1 VRSAGFPSLSELTP
15 GVVISDI
22 LPASGRR
29 RRIAAVVSAS
39 LVMAAGTV
47 ALASPSQAAAPAP
60 AVRTLAGTRPDW
72 AAASADKGATPGG
85 DQLTARVYLAGRD
98 PAGLAAYAR
107 AVATPG
113 SSGYDRFLSPAQ
125 VQQAFGATPAQV
137 AAVRAWAA
145 GAGLTV
151 VGSDPHYLDVHGA
164 VTAVDRAF
172 GTRLHEYD
180 VQGRLLKAPDANA
193 VVPAAIAGAV
203 LGVTGLSDDAPT
215 MRDQAEPV
223 GSGVGPGAVSEGA
236 VSEGAVSEVRGKP
249 KPKPGLPTTATC
261 SAYWGQKRV
270 SGAPKGY
277 TGTTTFDQ
285 CSYTPAQLRKAYGV
299 TASGLTGKGATVAIV
314 DAYGSSTMPADANRF
329 AVAHGDKAFRKGQ
342 YSEVVTPKLWTQT
355 GASDGCGGGP
365 AGWASE
371 ESLDVEMVHG
381 LAPDADVV
389 YVGANSCSDQDLMAA
404 LGTIVDKHLADVVSS
419 SWSGLMHTTAGD
431 ESPTTVAA
439 YEQIFEQGA
448 AEGIG
453 FDFAAGDCGN
463 ESPAAAA
470 TGANCDSTSTE
481 AQTGFPSADPWVTD
495 VGGSALGVKDASGSY
510 GVETD
515 MGTLR
520 SVLSPDGK
528 SWTPFPGAFY
538 FGGGGG
544 TSQDFAEPWYQGPVV
559 PGKLAHTLMT
569 GATSETAQRV
579 TPDVAMNGD
588 LYTSVLVGMSDG
600 SPYSEGGYGGTSVAA
615 PEFSGIQADAIQAR
629 RGRAIGFANPSIY
642 ERAGSADFHDVV
654 NHTLGTGRQ
663 PLNAVADLGTVGGSL
678 KVRLVAFGRD
688 YGLAATKGYD
698 DATGVG
704 SPDANYLNSFR

>member
-1 VRSAGFPSLSELTP
+1 
-15 GVVISDI
+15 
-22 LPASGRR
+22 
-29 RRIAAVVSAS
+29 
-39 LVMAAGTV
+39 MAAGTV

-60 AVRTLAGTRPDW
+60 AVRALAGTHPDW
-72 AAASADKGATPGG
+72 AAPSADKGATPAN
-85 DQLTARVYLAGRD
+85 DQITARVYLAGRD
-98 PAGLAAYAR
+98 PAGLAAYAK
-107 AVATPG
+107 AVSSPG
-113 SSGYDRFLSPAQ
+113 SGAYGQFLKPARVRQ
-125 VQQAFGATPAQV
+125 LFGATAKQI
-137 AAVRAWAA
+137 ADVRAWA
-145 GAGLTV
+145 GHAGLTV
-151 VGSDPHYLDVHGA
+151 VGSDPHYLDVHGSA
-164 VTAVDRAF
+164 AAVDRAF
-172 GTRLHEYD
+172 GTRLHEYA
-180 VQGRLLKAPDANA
+180 VRGKLLKAPDSNA
-193 VVPAAIAGAV
+193 VVPAAVASAI
-203 LGVTGLSDDAPT
+203 LGVTGLSDTAPT
-215 MRDQAEPV
+215 MRAQATPV
-223 GSGVGPGAVSEGA
+223 GNSALGAVPETAG
-236 VSEGAVSEVRGKP
+236 
-249 KPKPGLPTTATC
+249 KPKPGLPTVATC
-261 SAYWGQKRV
+261 SNYWGQKQV

-277 TGTTTFDQ
+277 TAKTSFDQ

-314 DAYGSSTMPADANRF
+314 DAYGSSTMLADANKF
-329 AVAHGDKAFRKGQ
+329 AVNHGDKAFRKGQ

-355 GASDGCGGGP
+355 GANDGCGGGP
-365 AGWASE
+365 AGWAGE

-404 LGTIVDKHLADVVSS
+404 LSTIVDKHLADVVSS

-431 ESPTTVAA
+431 EAPATVAA

-495 VGGSALGVKDASGSY
+495 VGGTALGIKDASGGY
-510 GVETD
+510 GFETD

-520 SVLSPDGK
+520 SALSADGK
-528 SWTPFPGAFY
+528 SWTPFPGTFY

-569 GATSETAQRV
+569 GAASKTAQRV

-629 RGRAIGFANPSIY
+629 HGRAIGFANPSIY
-642 ERAGSADFHDVV
+642 ERANSADFHDVV
-654 NHTLGTGRQ
+654 NNTLGKGQQ
-663 PLNAVADLGTVGGSL
+663 PLNSVADFGVISGSL

-688 YGLAATKGYD
+688 FGLAATKGYD

-704 SPDANYLNSFR
+704 SPDAAYLESFR